1 MILGGRKEANL
12 GQVRVKHSKKLW
24 SEKRVESN
32 KTEFLKEGNEEVIGK
47 MILVQSWHKT
57 GVKPTQISNKLRNL
71 DIIILNIFFKYS
83 YYTV

>member
-1 MILGGRKEANL
+1 MILGGGR
-12 GQVRVKHSKKLW
+12 GQFRSSSGQAFETKVW

-57 GVKPTQISNKLRNL
+57 RVEPTQISNKLRNL
-71 DIIILNIFFKYS
+71 DIII
-83 YYTV
+83 